1 MKISIAGLFLYKQG
15 LELQDYLLI
24 RGLGS
29 VVINHIKLLSVRML
43 SDGGN
48 KKKGPTKAFSYN
60 MEAHSLVPWV
70 TAYPHPP

>member
-29 VVINHIKLLSVRML
+29 VVINHIKLLSIRML

-48 KKKGPTKAFSYN
+48 KKKKGPTKAFSYN
-60 MEAHSLVPWV
+60 MEAHSLVP
-70 TAYPHPP
+70 